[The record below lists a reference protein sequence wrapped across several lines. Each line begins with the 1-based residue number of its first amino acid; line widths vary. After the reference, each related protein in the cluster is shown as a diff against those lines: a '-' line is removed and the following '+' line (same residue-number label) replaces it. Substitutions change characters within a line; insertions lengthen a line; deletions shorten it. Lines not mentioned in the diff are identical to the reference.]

1 MSDVFERLK
10 SAARPDWDAY
20 VNHMFVFRM
29 GIGALPE
36 AAFQR
41 YLVQDY
47 LFLIQFA
54 RANALAIYKSRNL
67 ADMRRAKAAL
77 SAILDVE
84 LNLHIRLSERWG
96 LSPADLEQARE
107 EPATTAYTRFV
118 LDCGASGDLLD
129 LHTALAPCVIGY
141 GEIGAWLADS
151 LGPAHLAEHPY
162 REWIEEYA
170 GQAYQEVAAAARLY
184 LDALA
189 ERSLTERRFAEL
201 AGLFGAACRLEADFW
216 QMSLAI

>member
-10 SAARPDWDAY
+10 SAAQEDWDAY

-54 RANALAIYKSRNL
+54 RANALAIYKSRTL
-67 ADMRRAKAAL
+67 TDMRRAKAAL

-96 LSPADLEQARE
+96 LSSGDLEQARE

-141 GEIGAWLADS
+141 GEIGARLADS
-151 LGPAHLAEHPY
+151 LGPAHLAGHPY

-170 GQAYQEVAAAARLY
+170 GPAYQEVVAAARLH
-184 LDALA
+184 LNGLA
-189 ERSLTERRFAEL
+189 ERALTERRFGEL
-201 AGLFGAACRLEADFW
+201 AGLFGEACRLEADFW
-216 QMSLAI
+216 QMSLTI